1 MARQRTATVKRATK
15 ETTIELALNLDG
27 TGEVCVK
34 TGVGFLDHMLDLLA
48 RHGLFDLTIT
58 ATGDLAV
65 DAHHTVEDIGI
76 CLGQALEKALGDKKG
91 IRRFGHFAVPMD
103 EALAQT
109 VVDLS
114 GRSAFSY
121 HVNYQADK
129 IGQFDV
135 ELIEE
140 FLSALAANAKMNLHV
155 IVPYGTNN
163 HHIAEAIVKALGK
176 TLRQAVEL
184 DPRETSVPSTKGML

>member
-1 MARQRTATVKRATK
+1 MPATAADPEAAGAFYLAKQWHYGRLRRRNIPGAAWFRFQANLAAARILGRLAPRA
-15 ETTIELALNLDG
+15 G
-27 TGEVCVK
+27 
-34 TGVGFLDHMLDLLA
+34 
-48 RHGLFDLTIT
+48 
-58 ATGDLAV
+58 
-65 DAHHTVEDIGI
+65 
-76 CLGQALEKALGDKKG
+76 
-91 IRRFGHFAVPMD
+91 
-103 EALAQT
+103 
-109 VVDLS
+109 
-114 GRSAFSY
+114 
-121 HVNYQADK
+121 
-129 IGQFDV
+129 DV